1 MKFSI
6 FYLAFVFLI
15 CIYVMNF
22 SEWLKIDEAKVDP
35 KLFRVRGVR
44 GYDGKRGYLM
54 RNMALMVDSSGNV
67 VRWDGKKRS
76 YMEINPNAGQIDLYF
91 MSPQSKEFRSMI
103 KALRPYYSDLGRFK
117 VSHVFMAMHMVT
129 GRPGKYTRTVG
140 YWMSRP
146 ESKLANKLPK
156 YFYHG
161 TSTNL
166 WYDGIKGKGLVPR
179 DIIGSSGSYGAMSAT
194 SLSREGLVYLSADP
208 DFATREASSQAARRH
223 GGLPLIIR
231 VSTEGL
237 DAAKFMPDEDT
248 QVRTAQE
255 SLDIA
260 STLAYKGRIPASN
273 LEPFLMLRKKGEKW
287 VPFEDVEVSEHPLT
301 KVIRSKEMPH
311 YGSYEH
317 HVLYDAG
324 IIGKLK
330 TPDAWGSRESI
341 EYLHTDVTDKEVRD
355 LLKKNKWAVN
365 VEPIRVA
372 FVEAYHKSTPMSEL
386 RNYLFNPE
394 ILKEDSIKKL
404 LKNDL
409 LNVGN
414 YNDGVN
420 FGFNQSDFYPKSIG
434 LAKDIESMGYGK
446 FAKNLYDII
455 EKYKI
460 S

>member
-1 MKFSI
+1 
-6 FYLAFVFLI
+6 
-15 CIYVMNF
+15 MNF
-22 SEWLKIDEAKVDP
+22 SEWLRLDEAKIDP
-35 KLFRVRGVR
+35 KLLRVRRIR
-44 GYDGKRGYLM
+44 GDDGKRNYLW
-54 RNMALMVDSSGNV
+54 RKMALMVDGSGNV
-67 VRWDGKKRS
+67 VRWDGEKES
-76 YMEINPNAGQIDLYF
+76 YMDFDPVNREIDLFYL
-91 MSPQSKEFRSMI
+91 SPQSKQFRSMI
-103 KALRPYYSDLGRFK
+103 KALRPYFSNLGSFK
-117 VSHVFMAMHMVT
+117 VSHQFMAMHMVS
-129 GRPGKYTRTVG
+129 GRPDTRYRTVD

-146 ESKLANKLPK
+146 EFKLANKLPK

-194 SLSREGLVYLSADP
+194 ALSREGLVYLSADP
-208 DFATREASSQAARRH
+208 DFATREAASQAARRH

-248 QVRTAQE
+248 RMRTAQE

-273 LEPFLMLRKKGEKW
+273 LEPFLMLRKRGEKW

-301 KVIRSKEMPH
+301 DLIRSKHMPH

-341 EYLHTDVTDKEVRD
+341 EFLRTDVTDKEVRD

-372 FVEAYHKSTPMSEL
+372 FVEAYHKRTPISEL
-386 RNYLFNPE
+386 RYYLFDPD

-409 LNVGN
+409 LNVGK
-414 YNDGVN
+414 YNNGVN
-420 FGFNQSDFYPKSIG
+420 FGIDQSDFYSKSIR